1 MPDTR
6 RTPPVTLLVIIL
18 GAESLLMVGLS
29 VYLMVEFVLDAPDFI
44 GTALFL
50 TALCIL
56 AAGWLAILTVGVF
69 HGRSWTRGGAL
80 VWQFLQL
87 AVGIGSIQGF
97 VPRPDIASWLVLP
110 AVVAIVLLL
119 MPSVSL
125 FLARDDARGRD
136 DLDDDRPRE

>member
-1 MPDTR
+1 MADTR
-6 RTPPVTLLVIIL
+6 RTPLVTLLVIIL
-18 GAESLLMVGLS
+18 GSESLLMAGISAFL
-29 VYLMVEFVLDAPDFI
+29 LLEFVIDAPQFV

-56 AAGWLAILTVGVF
+56 AAVWLAIITVGAWR
-69 HGRSWTRGGAL
+69 GRSWTRGGAL

-87 AVGIGSIQGF
+87 AVGIGSIQGL

-119 MPSVSL
+119 TPSVSL
-125 FLARDDARGRD
+125 FLARDDVEYD
-136 DLDDDRPRE
+136 ERPEK